1 MVYFVYV
8 LLCVGNTYYTG
19 ISTDVNARFH
29 KHQSGKGAKYTR
41 SHRPLRIVYQQAF
54 PDKSLALK
62 REAELK
68 RLTHRQKELLTLA

>member
-19 ISTDVNARFH
+19 VTNNVPARFA

-54 PDKSLALK
+54 PDKSSALK